1 MSRSTLRV
9 GHRAARLLTGLTAV
23 ALPAAFAVTAT
34 TPAYAATAAQA
45 SVVGGTTLAY
55 GGGTGNANNVVV
67 SVVSGVLTVLDT
79 APMTAGPGCKI
90 VAAGKAQCGTGITN
104 VSMTLGD
111 QSDNVRFDVAL
122 SGFISGQDGDDTFF
136 ANYTGSGFS
145 RITYDGG
152 AGLFD
157 TMNYSFRSA
166 GVEASLDNVA
176 NDSGGGHQDNVQSS
190 VENLVGSRGFDTLIG
205 SSARNVIDGGAGN
218 DMMRGLGDNDKFLT
232 RTTADGADSISGGG
246 GVDVISYQNRG
257 RGVTVKTD
265 NVAEDGESG
274 ELDNVGADVEHLIG
288 TEFGDTL
295 FGGSSANTFEG
306 RGGGDFIFGDGG
318 PDLIFAGTGADRVFG
333 GTGDDRLL
341 FNRDG
346 QADVLDCGA
355 NSDSVNREGLD
366 SIIGCETQV

>member
-9 GHRAARLLTGLTAV
+9 GHRVARLLIGLTAA
-23 ALPAAFAVTAT
+23 ALPATFAVTAT

-67 SVVSGVLTVLDT
+67 SVVNGVLTVLDT

-90 VAAGKAQCGTGITN
+90 VATGKAECGTGITN

-111 QSDNVRFDVAL
+111 QSDKVRFDVAL
-122 SGFISGQDGDDTFF
+122 TGFVSGQDGDDTFF
-136 ANYTGSGFS
+136 ANYSGVGLS

-157 TMNYSFRSA
+157 TMDYSFRPA

-176 NDSGGGHQDNVQSS
+176 NDSGTGHRDNVQST
-190 VENLVGSRGFDTLIG
+190 VESLVGSRGFDTLIG
-205 SSARNVIDGGAGN
+205 SGANNVIDGGLGN
-218 DMMRGLGDNDKFLT
+218 DTIRALGGSDKFLT
-232 RTTADGADSISGGG
+232 STRADGSDSISGGS

-257 RGVTVKTD
+257 RGVSVKTD

-274 ELDNVGADVEHLIG
+274 EFDNVGADVEHLIG
-288 TEFGDTL
+288 TEFEDTL

-306 RGGGDFIFGDGG
+306 RGGGDFIFGAGG

-333 GTGDDRLL
+333 GTEDDRLL

-346 QADVLDCGA
+346 QEDVLDCGA
-355 NSDSVNREGLD
+355 NFDTVNREALD
-366 SIIGCETQV
+366 PIIGCEKQV